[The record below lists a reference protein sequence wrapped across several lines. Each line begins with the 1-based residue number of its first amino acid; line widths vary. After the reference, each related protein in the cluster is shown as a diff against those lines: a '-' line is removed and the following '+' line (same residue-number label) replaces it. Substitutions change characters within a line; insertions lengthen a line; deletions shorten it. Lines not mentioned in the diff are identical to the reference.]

1 MGQTV
6 NYFMQTRIEKEAIL
20 HKDILQF
27 DFLDG
32 YYNLAP
38 KYAAFF
44 NWINNYCVG
53 VDFVLKIDD
62 DVYVNVRNLA
72 STLAYISPSVNQSYG
87 LVSENPYPIRSNS
100 FDCFLQWI

>member
-1 MGQTV
+1 
-6 NYFMQTRIEKEAIL
+6 MQTRIEKEAIL

-44 NWINNYCVG
+44 NWITNYCVG

-72 STLAYISPSVNQSYG
+72 STLADISPSVNQIYG
-87 LVSENPYPIRSNS
+87 LVSEDPYPIRSNS